1 MSINIRSNP
10 ALAAAFQTLGD
21 PNRLKI
27 LAFIGDRVCS
37 VSEIVEAT
45 GLSQPLVSHHLR
57 ILRERRL
64 VDTRRQ
70 GPFVYYQLHDPGLM
84 EVVRQMAKAVSV

>member
-1 MSINIRSNP
+1 MTIHIKPNS

-27 LAFIGDRVCS
+27 LAFIGSRVCS
-37 VSEIVEAT
+37 VSEIVGAT

-57 ILRERRL
+57 ILRERKL
-64 VDTRRQ
+64 VDTKRQ
-70 GPFVYYQLHDPGLM
+70 GPFIYYQLHDSGILEIM
-84 EVVRQMAKAVSV
+84 QHMAEALNG